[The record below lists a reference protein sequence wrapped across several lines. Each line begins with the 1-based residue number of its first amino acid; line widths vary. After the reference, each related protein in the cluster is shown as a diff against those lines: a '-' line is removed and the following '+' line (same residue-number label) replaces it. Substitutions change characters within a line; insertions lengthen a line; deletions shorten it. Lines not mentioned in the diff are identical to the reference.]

1 MKKGTKILLFVVLPL
16 IIVACVGTGIFFV
29 ASEVIAKNTFTNE
42 INSLS
47 ETNMNTEVVSKGNY
61 GKIEGIIK
69 NDFKTYMESADKLVK
84 NYKKVEDLKPLNIE
98 VYKNDGPDFV
108 DTRKTIKDIKDEN
121 QKLSTTLSELVS
133 EDGIAKKMEENEIKD
148 KFSNLYK
155 EVLSNMQMEAGV
167 KKIVDADKKF
177 DGFLDSILK
186 VLDYLTENKD
196 KWFIENDTLKSTD
209 RTFIDE
215 YNGLIKLANISAK

>member
-16 IIVACVGTGIFFV
+16 LIVACVGTGIFFV
-29 ASEVIAKNTFTNE
+29 ASEVISKNTFTNE
-42 INSLS
+42 INNLS
-47 ETNMNTEVVSKGNY
+47 ETNMNTDVVSKGNY

-84 NYKKVEDLKPLNIE
+84 NYKEIENLKPLNIE

-108 DTRKTIKDIKDEN
+108 ETRKKVKDIKEEN
-121 QKLSTTLSELVS
+121 KKLSTTLSELVS
-133 EDGIAKKMEENEIKD
+133 EDGIAKKIEENEIKP
-148 KFSNLYK
+148 KFADLYK

-167 KKIVDADKKF
+167 KKIVDADNKF
-177 DGFLDSILK
+177 DGFLDSVLK

-215 YNGLIKLANISAK
+215 YNELIKTTNVNI

>member
-1 MKKGTKILLFVVLPL
+1 MLKIQTQGNDDRQSRGL
-16 IIVACVGTGIFFV
+16 ICQ
-29 ASEVIAKNTFTNE
+29 
-42 INSLS
+42 
-47 ETNMNTEVVSKGNY
+47 SK
-61 GKIEGIIK
+61 IK
-69 NDFKTYMESADKLVK
+69 
-84 NYKKVEDLKPLNIE
+84 
-98 VYKNDGPDFV
+98 
-108 DTRKTIKDIKDEN
+108 
-121 QKLSTTLSELVS
+121 ELC
-133 EDGIAKKMEENEIKD
+133 

-196 KWFIENDTLKSTD
+196 KWFIENDILKSTD

>member
-47 ETNMNTEVVSKGNY
+47 ETNINTDVVSKGEY
-61 GKIEGIIK
+61 GKVEGLLK
-69 NDFKTYMESADKLVK
+69 NDFKTYMDSANKLVE
-84 NYKKVEDLKPLNIE
+84 NYKKIEDLKPLNIE

-108 DTRKTIKDIKDEN
+108 ET
-121 QKLSTTLSELVS
+121 
-133 EDGIAKKMEENEIKD
+133 KKIINEIKEENKNLSTALEGLVSD
-148 KFSNLYK
+148 EGISKKVEENTLNTKFSDLYK
-155 EVLSNMQMEAGV
+155 EVLGNMQMKEGV

-177 DGFLDSILK
+177 DEFLDSVIK
-186 VLDYLTENKD
+186 VLDYLVANKD

-209 RTFIDE
+209 RTFINE
-215 YNGLIKLANISAK
+215 YNGLIQLTNIKAK